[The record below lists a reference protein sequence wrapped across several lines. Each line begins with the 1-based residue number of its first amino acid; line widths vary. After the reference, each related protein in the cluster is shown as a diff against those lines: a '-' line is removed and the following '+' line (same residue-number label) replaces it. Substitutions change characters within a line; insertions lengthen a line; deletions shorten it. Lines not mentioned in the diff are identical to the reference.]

1 MDEATGEPAP
11 RRRTT
16 TEIEQIV
23 TAFAGSGLN
32 RAEFCRQH
40 AISLATLDR
49 YLKRMRGEHPSEGT
63 LVTVEVAGRKLR
75 SEHEVGRSLAVVLAS
90 GYRIEVETGFD
101 GPTLQRLLELLEK

>member
-1 MDEATGEPAP
+1 VPAP
-11 RRRTT
+11 RRRTPA
-16 TEIEQIV
+16 EIEQIV

-32 RAEFCRQH
+32 RTAFCGEH

-49 YLKRMRGEHPSEGT
+49 YLKRLRGEHASEGT
-63 LVTVEVAGRKLR
+63 LVAVEVAGRKLR

-90 GYRIEVETGFD
+90 GCRIEVGTGFD